1 MTIWAHIVAW
11 GSKAGAKLAGIGA
24 VIISL
29 LYVHNSAKNK
39 AARQAVKD
47 EQQRIEQE
55 TTKKKDKIK
64 AQAHEIDEDIADS
77 DADNLRNRMRSQA
90 TD

>member
-1 MTIWAHIVAW
+1 MISAW
-11 GSKAGAKLAGIGA
+11 LSKIGAKLAGIGA

-64 AQAHEIDEDIADS
+64 AQAHEIDKDIADS
-77 DADNLRNRMRSQA
+77 GADNLRNRMRSQA
-90 TD
+90 TDRDRW

>member
-1 MTIWAHIVAW
+1 MISAW
-11 GSKAGAKLAGIGA
+11 LSKIGAKLAGIGA

-77 DADNLRNRMRSQA
+77 GADNLRNRMRSQA

>member
-11 GSKAGAKLAGIGA
+11 ASKAGAKLAGVGA

-47 EQQRIEQE
+47 EQQRIDRQ
-55 TTKKKDKIK
+55 TQDKKDEIR
-64 AQAHEIDEDIADS
+64 AQAHEVDEDIADS
-77 DADNLRNRMRSQA
+77 DSDDLRKRMRSQA